1 MPELTD
7 LSVIRA
13 LCEKYDFALSKGFGQ
28 NFIINPGLPPKIV
41 DASGVDRR
49 YGVIEIGPGI
59 GVLTRELAKRAA
71 KVVSIEVD
79 ERLPP
84 LLAETMAGVDNF
96 KLVLQ
101 DVLKV
106 DLKALIAEE
115 FPGMPVAVC
124 ANLPYYIT
132 SPIVMKL
139 LGDRLPIESLTVMV
153 QKEAADRLAAVPGTR
168 ASSAISCAVSYY
180 ATSKMMF
187 TAAPGSFY
195 PAPKVTSAVVRMEIR
210 PQPAVQV
217 EDEEG
222 YFALVRA
229 AFGQRRKTAANA
241 IASGLGMPK
250 DAVTA
255 AIEAAGF
262 DARIRPEALT
272 LEDFAKDSAGSCPL
286 TPPTSRP
293 FQGEACLL
301 CDYRTTIHPD
311 GGFCLRIFQEFREPR
326 RIKRNPERGSQRLRR
341 ALGGTRILLAAAPT
355 EPPCFC
361 HWQRSSRPVLKKCL
375 QNRKSST
382 RFGYWISWWARVD
395 IASRAAKNSPLG
407 CFCAVFSDVA
417 AAVRIHP

>member
-41 DASGVDRR
+41 DASGVDKR

-84 LLAETMAGVDNF
+84 LLAETMAEVDNF

-153 QKEAADRLAAVPGTR
+153 QKEAADRLAAAPGTR
-168 ASSAISCAVSYY
+168 ASSAISCAVS
-180 ATSKMMF
+180 
-187 TAAPGSFY
+187 Y

-272 LEDFAKDSAGSCPL
+272 LEDFAKI
-286 TPPTSRP
+286 
-293 FQGEACLL
+293 Q
-301 CDYRTTIHPD
+301 
-311 GGFCLRIFQEFREPR
+311 Q
-326 RIKRNPERGSQRLRR
+326 
-341 ALGGTRILLAAAPT
+341 AL
-355 EPPCFC
+355 
-361 HWQRSSRPVLKKCL
+361 
-375 QNRKSST
+375 
-382 RFGYWISWWARVD
+382 AR
-395 IASRAAKNSPLG
+395 
-407 CFCAVFSDVA
+407 
-417 AAVRIHP
+417 

>member
-7 LSVIRA
+7 ISVIRA

-28 NFIINPGLPPKIV
+28 NFIINPGIPTKIV
-41 DASGVDRR
+41 DASGVDKR

-59 GVLTRELAKRAA
+59 GVLTKEL
-71 KVVSIEVD
+71 D

-106 DLKALIAEE
+106 DLKALIAAE

-168 ASSAISCAVSYY
+168 ASSAISCAVNYY
-180 ATSKMMF
+180 ATSRLMF

-195 PAPKVTSAVVRMEIR
+195 PAPKVTSAVVRMDIR
-210 PQPAVQV
+210 PTPAVQV
-217 EDEEG
+217 EDEDG
-222 YFALVRA
+222 YFALIRA

-241 IASGLGMPK
+241 IAGGLNLPK
-250 DAVTA
+250 EKVIA
-255 AIEAAGF
+255 AIEASGF

-272 LEDFAKDSAGSCPL
+272 LSDFAKI
-286 TPPTSRP
+286 
-293 FQGEACLL
+293 Q
-301 CDYRTTIHPD
+301 
-311 GGFCLRIFQEFREPR
+311 Q
-326 RIKRNPERGSQRLRR
+326 
-341 ALGGTRILLAAAPT
+341 ALA
-355 EPPCFC
+355 
-361 HWQRSSRPVLKKCL
+361 
-375 QNRKSST
+375 
-382 RFGYWISWWARVD
+382 
-395 IASRAAKNSPLG
+395 
-407 CFCAVFSDVA
+407 
-417 AAVRIHP
+417 

>member
-28 NFIINPGLPPKIV
+28 NFIINPGIPTKIV
-41 DASGVDRR
+41 DASGVDKR

-59 GVLTRELAKRAA
+59 GVLTKELAKRAA

-168 ASSAISCAVSYY
+168 ASSAISCAVNYY
-180 ATSKMMF
+180 ATSKLMF

-195 PAPKVTSAVVRMEIR
+195 PAPKVTSAVIRLDVREK
-210 PQPAVQV
+210 PAVTV
-217 EDEEG
+217 PNGDEAAF
-222 YFALVRA
+222 FALIRA
-229 AFGQRRKTAANA
+229 AFSQRRKTAANA
-241 IASGLGMPK
+241 IAGGLNLPK
-250 DAVTA
+250 EKVIA
-255 AIEAAGF
+255 AIESAGF

-272 LEDFAKDSAGSCPL
+272 LEDFAKI
-286 TPPTSRP
+286 
-293 FQGEACLL
+293 Q
-301 CDYRTTIHPD
+301 
-311 GGFCLRIFQEFREPR
+311 Q
-326 RIKRNPERGSQRLRR
+326 
-341 ALGGTRILLAAAPT
+341 ALG
-355 EPPCFC
+355 
-361 HWQRSSRPVLKKCL
+361 
-375 QNRKSST
+375 
-382 RFGYWISWWARVD
+382 
-395 IASRAAKNSPLG
+395 
-407 CFCAVFSDVA
+407 
-417 AAVRIHP
+417 

>member
-1 MPELTD
+1 MPNLTD
-7 LSVIRA
+7 LSTIRDVCA
-13 LCEKYDFALSKGFGQ
+13 RHDFALSKGFGQ
-28 NFIINPGLPPKIV
+28 NFIINPGICPRIAEAAGIGPGWGALEV
-41 DASGVDRR
+41 
-49 YGVIEIGPGI
+49 GPGI
-59 GVLTRELAKRAA
+59 GVLTKELAKRAA

-106 DLKALIAEE
+106 DLKALIAAE

-168 ASSAISCAVSYY
+168 ASSAISCAVNYY
-180 ATSKMMF
+180 ATSRLMF

-195 PAPKVTSAVVRMEIR
+195 PAPKVTSAVVRMDIR
-210 PQPAVQV
+210 PTPAVQV

-272 LEDFAKDSAGSCPL
+272 LEDFAKIQSA
-286 TPPTSRP
+286 
-293 FQGEACLL
+293 
-301 CDYRTTIHPD
+301 
-311 GGFCLRIFQEFREPR
+311 
-326 RIKRNPERGSQRLRR
+326 
-341 ALGGTRILLAAAPT
+341 LA
-355 EPPCFC
+355 
-361 HWQRSSRPVLKKCL
+361 R
-375 QNRKSST
+375 
-382 RFGYWISWWARVD
+382 
-395 IASRAAKNSPLG
+395 
-407 CFCAVFSDVA
+407 
-417 AAVRIHP
+417 

>member
-7 LSVIRA
+7 ISVIRA

-28 NFIINPGLPPKIV
+28 NFIINPGIPTKIV
-41 DASGVDRR
+41 DASGVDKR

-59 GVLTRELAKRAA
+59 GVLT

-106 DLKALIAEE
+106 DLKALIAAE
-115 FPGMPVAVC
+115 FPDMPVAVC

-153 QKEAADRLAAVPGTR
+153 QKEAADRLVAVPGTR
-168 ASSAISCAVSYY
+168 ASSAISCAVNYY
-180 ATSKMMF
+180 ATSRLMF

-195 PAPKVTSAVVRMEIR
+195 PAPKVTSAVVRMDIR
-210 PQPAVQV
+210 PTPAVQV
-217 EDEEG
+217 EDEDG
-222 YFALVRA
+222 YFALIRA

-241 IASGLGMPK
+241 IAGGLNLPK
-250 DAVTA
+250 EKVIA
-255 AIEAAGF
+255 AIEASGF

-272 LEDFAKDSAGSCPL
+272 LADFAKI
-286 TPPTSRP
+286 
-293 FQGEACLL
+293 Q
-301 CDYRTTIHPD
+301 
-311 GGFCLRIFQEFREPR
+311 Q
-326 RIKRNPERGSQRLRR
+326 
-341 ALGGTRILLAAAPT
+341 ALA
-355 EPPCFC
+355 
-361 HWQRSSRPVLKKCL
+361 
-375 QNRKSST
+375 
-382 RFGYWISWWARVD
+382 
-395 IASRAAKNSPLG
+395 
-407 CFCAVFSDVA
+407 
-417 AAVRIHP
+417 

>member
-41 DASGVDRR
+41 DTSGVDKR

-153 QKEAADRLAAVPGTR
+153 QKEAADRLA
-168 ASSAISCAVSYY
+168 
-180 ATSKMMF
+180 
-187 TAAPGSFY
+187 
-195 PAPKVTSAVVRMEIR
+195 IR

-272 LEDFAKDSAGSCPL
+272 LEDFAKI
-286 TPPTSRP
+286 
-293 FQGEACLL
+293 Q
-301 CDYRTTIHPD
+301 
-311 GGFCLRIFQEFREPR
+311 Q
-326 RIKRNPERGSQRLRR
+326 
-341 ALGGTRILLAAAPT
+341 AL
-355 EPPCFC
+355 
-361 HWQRSSRPVLKKCL
+361 
-375 QNRKSST
+375 
-382 RFGYWISWWARVD
+382 AR
-395 IASRAAKNSPLG
+395 
-407 CFCAVFSDVA
+407 
-417 AAVRIHP
+417 

>member
-1 MPELTD
+1 MPNLTD
-7 LSVIRA
+7 LSTIRDVCA
-13 LCEKYDFALSKGFGQ
+13 RHDFALSKGFGQ
-28 NFIINPGLPPKIV
+28 NFIINPGICPRIAEAAGIGPGWGALEV
-41 DASGVDRR
+41 
-49 YGVIEIGPGI
+49 GPGI
-59 GVLTRELAKRAA
+59 GVLTKELAKRAA

-195 PAPKVTSAVVRMEIR
+195 PAPTATTALVRMEIR

-241 IASGLGMPK
+241 IASGLGMSK

-272 LEDFAKDSAGSCPL
+272 LEDFAKI
-286 TPPTSRP
+286 
-293 FQGEACLL
+293 Q
-301 CDYRTTIHPD
+301 
-311 GGFCLRIFQEFREPR
+311 Q
-326 RIKRNPERGSQRLRR
+326 
-341 ALGGTRILLAAAPT
+341 AL
-355 EPPCFC
+355 
-361 HWQRSSRPVLKKCL
+361 
-375 QNRKSST
+375 
-382 RFGYWISWWARVD
+382 AR
-395 IASRAAKNSPLG
+395 
-407 CFCAVFSDVA
+407 
-417 AAVRIHP
+417 

>member
-7 LSVIRA
+7 LSVIRT

-41 DASGVDRR
+41 DASGVDKSW
-49 YGVIEIGPGI
+49 GVLEIGPGI
-59 GVLTRELAKRAA
+59 
-71 KVVSIEVD
+71 

-106 DLKALIAEE
+106 DLRALIEEE

-139 LGDRLPIESLTVMV
+139 LGDRLPIQNLTVMV
-153 QKEAADRLAAVPGTR
+153 QKEAADRLAAAPGTR

-180 ATSKMMF
+180 ATSKLMF

-195 PAPKVTSAVVRMEIR
+195 PAPKVTSAVVRMDIR
-210 PQPAVQV
+210 TTPAVQV
-217 EDEEG
+217 EDEDG
-222 YFALVRA
+222 YFALIRA

-241 IASGLGMPK
+241 IASGLGLPK
-250 DAVTA
+250 DKVIA

-272 LEDFAKDSAGSCPL
+272 LEDFAAV
-286 TPPTSRP
+286 
-293 FQGEACLL
+293 Q
-301 CDYRTTIHPD
+301 
-311 GGFCLRIFQEFREPR
+311 RE
-326 RIKRNPERGSQRLRR
+326 
-341 ALGGTRILLAAAPT
+341 
-355 EPPCFC
+355 
-361 HWQRSSRPVLKKCL
+361 LK
-375 QNRKSST
+375 
-382 RFGYWISWWARVD
+382 
-395 IASRAAKNSPLG
+395 
-407 CFCAVFSDVA
+407 
-417 AAVRIHP
+417 